1 MKNKNK
7 ELLDLLTIIQTKT
20 KKTKGEIA
28 DEVGYSRSHLSL
40 ALNNHLEGEYII
52 NRLKTHY
59 AEFLDEKVITKNRQ
73 ESFERMMLAVS
84 KTVLVAVAEV
94 IANQKKAPV
103 QAIVNQLQDAVQ
115 SELKRMP

>member
-1 MKNKNK
+1 
-7 ELLDLLTIIQTKT
+7 
-20 KKTKGEIA
+20 
-28 DEVGYSRSHLSL
+28 
-40 ALNNHLEGEYII
+40 
-52 NRLKTHY
+52 
-59 AEFLDEKVITKNRQ
+59 
-73 ESFERMMLAVS
+73 MMLAVS